1 MRIKLLFLAA
11 IFFLI
16 STHSAFAAGGS
27 CPTSASYLN
36 TTNPGG
42 APVTLASLGVT
53 NCFYV
58 AANGSDSNA
67 GTSETAPW
75 LHAPGMTSCTGN
87 CASNAPTGGTGYI
100 FRGGDTWHM
109 GASGDSPY
117 TNGWNWTWSGKSQT
131 SPIYL
136 GVDPSWYSGS
146 SWARPILNAD
156 NPLQGCAGSG
166 PCPVSSCPHS
176 SVGNSY
182 NQMVTFNGQL
192 WNVFDDFEFTGF
204 CWSSNSLSGSGG
216 NVMLAY
222 YAASGNP
229 YFFVIERNYFHGWSH
244 TSGGTE
250 GGASAMEGNSNQGF
264 GVVIQFNVVDGSDS
278 DDLSLSSLGA
288 NDTSLWITRYNYIGH
303 TAGDVVASDC
313 HYIHDNIFEYYNF
326 VTDGS
331 GHGDEVFC
339 ENEYTGGSSSPNLWF
354 NNVWR
359 YIGTTYNQNVS
370 YIPDIGTPSG
380 QTDYIFNN
388 VWHDNQPCGG
398 QCSSN
403 GGSYLANEDK
413 QGTWVMF
420 NNTGAQIS
428 NGLGCIVCVGAG
440 YSTSITSA
448 NNHWI
453 ASPANEST
461 VYQTTSGVSESTA
474 IYMTQSTA
482 TSQGYVSS
490 NDFAP
495 ASASDSTVGAGAN
508 ETNVYCAASVLN
520 YAIAETECVNG
531 TSDGISYDTAN
542 HTVSYPGVAL
552 QARPSSGAWDVGAYE
567 YGSGSSTVQPPTNVT
582 VAVQ

>member
-1 MRIKLLFLAA
+1 MRIKLLFLGA
-11 IFFLI
+11 IFFI
-16 STHSAFAAGGS
+16 VSTHSAFAAGGA
-27 CPTSASYLN
+27 CPTSANYLN
-36 TTNPGG
+36 TTNPAG
-42 APVTLASLGVT
+42 ALVTLSSLGVT

-58 AANGSDSNA
+58 AANGSDSNS
-67 GTSETAPW
+67 GTSEAAPW
-75 LHAPGMTSCTGN
+75 QHAPGMSSCTAN
-87 CASNAPTGGTGYI
+87 CGANTPSGGTGYI

-109 GASGDSPY
+109 GNSGASPF
-117 TNGWNWTWSGKSQT
+117 TNGWNWSWNGSSQ
-131 SPIYL
+131 SVPIYV
-136 GVDPSWYSGS
+136 GVDPGWFSGS
-146 SWARPILNAD
+146 SWARPILNGD

-166 PCPVSSCPHS
+166 PCPVASCPHS
-176 SVGNSY
+176 GIGGSY
-182 NQMVTFNGQL
+182 NQMVTFNGHQ

-244 TSGGTE
+244 TSGGTQ
-250 GGASAMEGNSNQGF
+250 GGASAMEGNSNQGY

-339 ENEYTGGSSSPNLWF
+339 ENEYSGGSGSPNLWF

-359 YIGTTYNQNVS
+359 HVGTEYNVNVS
-370 YIPDIGTPSG
+370 YIPDIGTPGG

-388 VWHDNQPCGG
+388 VWHDNQPATGG
-398 QCSSN
+398 
-403 GGSYLANEDK
+403 GAYLATENK
-413 QGTWVMF
+413 AGAWVLF
-420 NNTGAQIS
+420 NNTGEEIP
-428 NGLGCIVCVGAG
+428 NGWGCIVCNGT
-440 YSTSITSA
+440 SSSITSV

-453 ASPANEST
+453 ASPATEAQI
-461 VYQTTSGVSESTA
+461 YQTTGGVSESNA
-474 IYMTQSTA
+474 VYMTQTTA
-482 TSQGYVSS
+482 SNQGFASS

-495 ASASDSTVGAGAN
+495 TSASAATVGVGAN
-508 ETNVYCAASVLN
+508 ETNVYCTDSVLH
-520 YAIAETECVNG
+520 YAIAEAECVNG
-531 TSDGISYDTAN
+531 TSDGISYNLGN
-542 HTVSYPGVAL
+542 HTVSYPGIGL
-552 QARPSSGAWDVGAYE
+552 NPRPSTGAWDVGAFE
-567 YGSGSSTVQPPTNVT
+567 YGGGGSSSVQPPTSVT